1 MTRILIVLLV
11 AAWTTAAQSA
21 AKADLLRLTD
31 ELNSA
36 IQSGDWIKAV
46 QVSGALKAAAEDAR
60 NRSMETT
67 GKQQADSFLA
77 WFPADTET
85 MVVAQQPFEIAT
97 DQRKTPTAIDMAQ
110 SFVLGLLQ
118 AAEKGKLSTDLAG
131 RTLRLA
137 ALGAR
142 RFGQEPENHHVTE
155 QRGALGMI
163 PYQGCAIY
171 SFSAPIS
178 SPILNRPPEDS
189 IMGYRVWLSKGSQ
202 NDEPDRDNYFVSM
215 LKADVMLVC
224 NSRTFF
230 QETVARLGLPPQ
242 QRALPAD
249 LPEWKLVD
257 RSVPLWGI
265 THYRNPELVASL
277 APGRENL
284 GAVGLVVEFGL
295 NDDVALARMIAQA
308 DPWKELVG
316 SSDFRGA
323 ATSTQTA
330 GGIWELKVAGKPDAA
345 GFAVFV
351 LMAEL
356 GFVILL

>member
-11 AAWTTAAQSA
+11 AASTTAAQSA

-36 IQSGDWIKAV
+36 IQSDDWTKAV
-46 QVSGALKAAAEDAR
+46 KLSRALKTATEDAR
-60 NRSMETT
+60 NRAMQTT
-67 GKQQADSFLA
+67 GNEQVDLFLA

-85 MVVAQQPFEIAT
+85 VVVAQQPFEIAT
-97 DQRKTPTAIDMAQ
+97 NPGKPPTAIDLAQ
-110 SFVLGLLQ
+110 SFVLSLLR
-118 AAEKGKLSTDLAG
+118 AAEKGKFSSDLAG

-142 RFGQEPENHHVTE
+142 RFGQEPETHHPSDQRVT
-155 QRGALGMI
+155 LGMI

-171 SFSAPIS
+171 SFSAAIP
-178 SPILNRPPEDS
+178 SPVLNRPPEDS
-189 IMGYRVWLSKGSQ
+189 IMGYRVWISKGSQ
-202 NDEPDRDNYFVSM
+202 SDEPNRDNYFVSM
-215 LKADVMLVC
+215 LKPDVMLVC

-230 QETVARLGLPPQ
+230 QETVERLGLLPK
-242 QRALPAD
+242 QRALPVD

-265 THYRNPELVASL
+265 THYKNPELVASL
-277 APGRENL
+277 EPGRENL

-295 NDDVALARMIAQA
+295 NDDVALARMIAKA

-316 SSDFRGA
+316 SPDFHGA
-323 ATSTQTA
+323 ATSSQTA
-330 GGIWELKVAGKPDAA
+330 GGIWELKVAGRPDAA
-345 GFAVFV
+345 NFAVFV

>member
-1 MTRILIVLLV
+1 MTRIFIVLLV
-11 AAWTTAAQSA
+11 AAWTAAAQSA

-31 ELNSA
+31 ELSSA
-36 IQSGDWIKAV
+36 IQSGDWTKAV
-46 QVSGALKAAAEDAR
+46 KLSRALKAAVEDAR

-97 DQRKTPTAIDMAQ
+97 DQRKPPTAIDMAQ

-137 ALGAR
+137 VLGAR
-142 RFGQEPENHHVTE
+142 RFGQEPENHHATE
-155 QRGALGMI
+155 PRGALGMI

-178 SPILNRPPEDS
+178 PPILNRPPEDR
-189 IMGYRVWLSKGSQ
+189 IMGHRVWLSKGSQ

-215 LKADVMLVC
+215 LKPDVMLVC
-224 NSRTFF
+224 NSRTMF

-265 THYRNPELVASL
+265 THYRNPELVARL
-277 APGRENL
+277 APGREDL
-284 GAVGLVVEFGL
+284 AAVGLVVEFGL
-295 NDDVALARMIAQA
+295 DNDMALARMIAKA
-308 DPWKELVG
+308 DPWKALVN
-316 SSDFRGA
+316 SPDFRGA
-323 ATSTQTA
+323 ATSSESA
-330 GGIWELKVAGKPDAA
+330 GGIWELKIAGKPDAA

>member
-1 MTRILIVLLV
+1 MTRIPALLLV
-11 AAWTTAAQSA
+11 AVWTVAAQSP

-31 ELNSA
+31 ELNTA
-36 IQSGDWIKAV
+36 IQSGDWAKA
-46 QVSGALKAAAEDAR
+46 SKLSRALKAAAEDAR
-60 NRSMETT
+60 NRSMEST
-67 GKQQADSFLA
+67 GREQADSILA

-85 MVVAQQPFEIAT
+85 TVVAQQPFEIVT
-97 DQRKTPTAIDMAQ
+97 GQTKPPTAIDMAHA
-110 SFVLGLLQ
+110 FVLGLLQ
-118 AAEKGKLSTDLAG
+118 AAEKGKLSTDLVG

-142 RFGQEPENHHVTE
+142 RFGQESENHHTTE

-171 SFSAPIS
+171 SFAAPIS
-178 SPILNRPPEDS
+178 APILNRPPDDT

-215 LKADVMLVC
+215 LKPDVMLVC

-277 APGRENL
+277 APGRKNL
-284 GAVGLVVEFGL
+284 GAVGQVVEFGL
-295 NDDVALARMIAQA
+295 DNDVALARMIAKA
-308 DPWKELVG
+308 DPWKELVN
-316 SSDFRGA
+316 SPNFRGA
-323 ATSTQTA
+323 ATSSQTA